1 MAEVVLFKT
10 DLGETI
16 TNIKRLEEELKK
28 LKSIYK
34 DAEVGSKEYLK
45 AQQGAKEVTAILKQ
59 QNDALK
65 ANTNA
70 LGGVN
75 SAAKFAEGSY
85 GKLKQQ
91 IKENKAALDAAV
103 EGSEEFNKILE
114 ERIRLENQKIAIEEK
129 IPSLLQNRIKGA
141 IDEANSIKGL
151 KDQIKE

>member
-16 TNIKRLEEELKK
+16 TNIKRLEEELKR

-91 IKENKAALDAAV
+91 IKENRDLLDKLVIGSTEYEDALKEQARLAQQ
-103 EGSEEFNKILE
+103 
-114 ERIRLENQKIAIEEK
+114 RIDIEK
-129 IPSLLQNRIKGA
+129 QLPSLFQERIKGA
-141 IDEANSIKGL
+141 IDEANSS
-151 KDQIKE
+151 